1 MNRIAKS
8 LLVGTA
14 AFALA
19 AGVGIPMQFSQA
31 QYEALAPDSAVEN
44 IFEERLAPE
53 KALEN
58 IFEERL
64 APPSAVENIFEAP
77 QPPEVPPPPPPGPGA
92 ILVIKFKDLNGNAVE
107 DAGEPRMSGVTF
119 SLSNG
124 ASGSTDFNGTL
135 FFGDLKIGSYTITE
149 SVPSGFT
156 VTTPNPQTANVVS
169 DQTVTL
175 KFGNKPVVVPTGVS
189 GAIQI
194 IKFKDFNGDCVLNTG
209 EPFMGG
215 VTFVLTIENWVL
227 GNKVTDQNGHAE
239 FRELDPGTY
248 TVREDVPVGFTA
260 TCPNPTTI
268 TLREGETRNLF
279 FGNKPVTVP
288 VVPPPG
294 PQPTPPAAAPIKE
307 LPKSGVA
314 EVLFPGASALLVT
327 LYSMVKRQR
336 RDLVTL
342 AKHLV

>member
-1 MNRIAKS
+1 MNRLIKS
-8 LLVGTA
+8 ILVGTA
-14 AFALA
+14 SFALLAGLVVPVQVPVKAFDEAFA
-19 AGVGIPMQFSQA
+19 PDN
-31 QYEALAPDSAVEN
+31 ALENIFEEVFAPENAVEN
-44 IFEERLAPE
+44 IFEEELAPE
-53 KALEN
+53 E
-58 IFEERL
+58 
-64 APPSAVENIFEAP
+64 AVENIF
-77 QPPEVPPPPPPGPGA
+77 EVPPPPPPPPPVVEKGA
-92 ILVIKFKDLNGNAVE
+92 IKVIKFKDLNGNAVE

-169 DQTVTL
+169 DQTLTL
-175 KFGNKPVVVPTGVS
+175 KFGNKPVTVPTGVS